1 MKNIIENIEFL
12 QKTFIL
18 GEGISY
24 PVQNKIARVMQLQKF
39 NEKELLPAGE
49 SPGLYLL
56 KEGEL
61 RITNR
66 EGMVVEEL
74 FNGNFFGEESLLSGE
89 PSELYVQVKKPSVVN
104 LIKDYPLLDI
114 PIVHWKLLEISTKR
128 KKIVDGLNF
137 FAADIESV

>member
-24 PVQNKIARVMQLQKF
+24 PVQNKIARVMQPQKF

-74 FNGNFFGEESLLSGE
+74 FSGNFFGEESLLSGE
-89 PSELYVQVKKPSVVN
+89 PSELYVQVKKTISCQPDQGLSFAR
-104 LIKDYPLLDI
+104 
-114 PIVHWKLLEISTKR
+114 HSHRSLEIIGDFNQTKKDR
-128 KKIVDGLNF
+128 
-137 FAADIESV
+137 

>member
-1 MKNIIENIEFL
+1 MQP
-12 QKTFIL
+12 QK
-18 GEGISY
+18 Y
-24 PVQNKIARVMQLQKF
+24 NK
-39 NEKELLPAGE
+39 KELLPTEE

-66 EGMVVEEL
+66 EGMMVEEL
-74 FNGNFFGEESLLSGE
+74 TSGNFCGEESLLSDE

-104 LIKDYPLLDI
+104 VIKDYPLLDI

-137 FAADIESV
+137 FAADIEAA